1 MWWWIIGA
9 GFCASGAGLLGWIF
23 LGKIK
28 TLRMMDVGTIPEEK
42 ERQVK
47 ERLLLQRFA
56 RLQSTKVGGLVRAAH
71 MIGKDVSRTGRRA
84 VQRLYRLEQYYQK
97 LRKEAEG
104 GEGLSEEAGKRLMEE
119 AEELIKQEEYIPAEK
134 KYIEII
140 SHHPK
145 HIKAY
150 EGLGHLYLRS
160 KNLSQA
166 RETFQFAERLNE
178 KDASVQMSLAELELA
193 EERPQVALS
202 HARRAV
208 EIRPRNPRYLDA
220 YIEIAFLVKAL
231 EDVKKGVTRLKEA
244 NPENQKIAEWEKRM
258 KELSETPEEG

>member
-1 MWWWIIGA
+1 MEWWIIGIV
-9 GFCASGAGLLGWIF
+9 FCALGAGLLGWIF
-23 LGKIK
+23 FGKMK
-28 TLRMMDVGTIPEEK
+28 TLRMMDVDTIPEEK
-42 ERQVK
+42 ERRVK
-47 ERLLLQRFA
+47 ERLLLQRFS
-56 RLQSTKVGGLVRAAH
+56 RLQSTKVGGLVRAAQVV
-71 MIGKDVSRTGRRA
+71 GKDMSRTGRRA

-104 GEGLSEEAGKRLMEE
+104 AEGLSEEAVKRLMEE

-150 EGLGHLYLRS
+150 EGLGHLYLCS
-160 KNLSQA
+160 KNLAQA

-193 EERPQVALS
+193 EDRPQVALV

-220 YIEIAFLVKAL
+220 YIEMAFLVKSL
-231 EDVKKGVTRLKEA
+231 EDVKKGITKLKEA
-244 NPENQKIAEWEKRM
+244 NPENQKIVEWESKAS
-258 KELSETPEEG
+258 ELERVLTEG